1 MKLLG
6 REELAREFVPVWNAN
21 PSGVT
26 HMRSWF
32 ERERAQ
38 REAAATAAE
47 CLRVDELG
55 RDPLSW
61 LARAVDASSVL
72 LYRYEQE
79 GMVAGRGG
87 NLLSA
92 LPAYYGELFAED
104 PLQQALFTLEKTP
117 PVVHAKQ
124 IAGFDEPAYRR
135 SAAYNEFYLQHEMEH
150 LLGSGLT
157 NTRYGS
163 AGMTGILFCRSKREQ
178 PFCERDHAM
187 VLGAVAAFQAAVRR
201 HDRLLREE
209 KPGVN
214 AEPAT
219 ASRDDW
225 HANQL
230 VLLAREHGLTSAECE
245 VLALLAEGLSNREIA
260 QRRFVS
266 LETIRTHVQRVLSKL
281 DVRTRTQA
289 ALYVERRLVKV

>member
-1 MKLLG
+1 
-6 REELAREFVPVWNAN
+6 
-21 PSGVT
+21 
-26 HMRSWF
+26 MRSWF

-38 REAAATAAE
+38 REAAATASE

-55 RDPLSW
+55 REPLTW
-61 LARAVDASSVL
+61 LARAADASSIL

-87 NLLSA
+87 NLLEA
-92 LPAYYGELFAED
+92 LPDYYGELFAED
-104 PLQQALFTLEKTP
+104 PLQQALFTLAKTP

-124 IAGFDEPAYRR
+124 IAGFDERGYLR
-135 SAAYNEFYLQHEMEH
+135 SAAYNEFYVRHEMEH

-163 AGMTGILFCRSKREQ
+163 AGMTGILLCRSKREQ

-230 VLLAREHGLTSAECE
+230 VLVAREHGLTSAECE